1 MKKILLLI
9 MVFVLFSSCS
19 LQEKMNAELFSER
32 FLIEINDDF
41 EIKDI
46 FNNNQKSEIY
56 LNDKKGKEYV
66 IKSESDSCG
75 NVCKITLT
83 GNGTQSEFNNLADK
97 IIKTY
102 SPDIESENVLRHLFI
117 NSFDYTE
124 TQWYYVT
131 SAKKDNILFFS
142 IENKKLSSPK
152 NTEFTLKSNDIT
164 ITKGSE

>member
-1 MKKILLLI
+1 
-9 MVFVLFSSCS
+9 
-19 LQEKMNAELFSER
+19 MNAELFSER

-41 EIKDI
+41 EIKEI
-46 FNNNQKSEIY
+46 FDNNQKSEIY

-66 IKSESDSCG
+66 IDLISDSFG

-102 SPDIESENVLRHLFI
+102 SPDIDSENVLRDLFI

-131 SAKKDNILFFS
+131 SARKDNILFFS

-152 NTEFTLKSNDIT
+152 NTEFTLKTNDIT